1 MGVGEVTRLSSLT
14 AEERKTLLLL
24 ADNGMNV
31 TRVSEASFISRASI
45 YNRIMSIRAKTGID
59 PQDFWGL
66 SLLLTLI
73 EKEKEE
79 HE

>member
-1 MGVGEVTRLSSLT
+1 MTILSSLT

-66 SLLLTLI
+66 SLLLSLM
-73 EKEKEE
+73 EKEE
-79 HE
+79 QTNE

>member
-1 MGVGEVTRLSSLT
+1 MTRLSSLT

-66 SLLLTLI
+66 SLLLSLM
-73 EKEKEE
+73 EKEE
-79 HE
+79 QTNE

>member
-1 MGVGEVTRLSSLT
+1 MGEVTGLSSLT

-66 SLLLTLI
+66 SLLLSLM
-73 EKEKEE
+73 ENEKEE

>member
-1 MGVGEVTRLSSLT
+1 MGEVTGLSSLT

>member
-1 MGVGEVTRLSSLT
+1 MTRLSSLT

>member
-1 MGVGEVTRLSSLT
+1 MTGLSSLT

-66 SLLLTLI
+66 TLLLSLM

>member
-1 MGVGEVTRLSSLT
+1 MTGLSYLT

-66 SLLLTLI
+66 SLLLTLM
-73 EKEKEE
+73 ENEKEE

>member
-1 MGVGEVTRLSSLT
+1 MTRLSSLT

-66 SLLLTLI
+66 TLLLSLM

>member
-1 MGVGEVTRLSSLT
+1 MGEVTRLSSLT

-66 SLLLTLI
+66 TLLLSLM

>member
-1 MGVGEVTRLSSLT
+1 MTGLSSLT

-66 SLLLTLI
+66 TRLLSLL
-73 EKEKEE
+73 EQEKEE

>member
-1 MGVGEVTRLSSLT
+1 VGEVTGLSSLT

-66 SLLLTLI
+66 SLLLTLM
-73 EKEKEE
+73 ENEKEE
-79 HE
+79 NE

>member
-1 MGVGEVTRLSSLT
+1 MTGLSSLT

>member
-1 MGVGEVTRLSSLT
+1 MTGLSYLT

-66 SLLLTLI
+66 TLLLSLM

>member
-1 MGVGEVTRLSSLT
+1 MGEVTRLSSLT

>member
-1 MGVGEVTRLSSLT
+1 MCEVTGLSSLT

-66 SLLLTLI
+66 SLLLTLM
-73 EKEKEE
+73 ENEKEE

>member
-1 MGVGEVTRLSSLT
+1 MGVGEVTGLSSLT

-66 SLLLTLI
+66 SLLLALM
-73 EKEKEE
+73 ENEKEE

>member
-1 MGVGEVTRLSSLT
+1 MTGLSYLT

>member
-1 MGVGEVTRLSSLT
+1 MGEVTGLSSLT

-66 SLLLTLI
+66 SLLLTLM
-73 EKEKEE
+73 ENEKEE
-79 HE
+79 NE

>member
-1 MGVGEVTRLSSLT
+1 MTRLSSLT

-31 TRVSEASFISRASI
+31 TRASEASFISRASI

-66 SLLLTLI
+66 SLLLALI